1 MQIQLIAPLA
11 ARIEENIA
19 RVIYGKEKQIRLLLT
34 ALLAGGHVLLDDIP
48 GTGKTTLARALARS
62 VSAEAKRIQFTP
74 DLLPGDIT
82 GINVYDPRTQ
92 TFTFRSG
99 PIFSNIVIADEINR
113 ATPRT
118 QSALLECMGERQVTI
133 DGVTYPLEAPFFVI
147 ATQNPLE
154 SQGTFP
160 LPEAQIDRFLMRLSL
175 GYPERESERA
185 MLDGHGVVSP
195 LGTLGAVCSR
205 AEVVEAAAAVRQVTV
220 SDKVKGYILDLA
232 AESRTNARVRLG
244 ISPRGALALMNAAQA
259 YAAIAGRDYVLP
271 DDVRQ
276 VAVPVMA
283 HRIISRS
290 QNAIRLTD
298 TGESIVELILDTVP
312 APIE

>member
-1 MQIQLIAPLA
+1 MQMQMIAPLA
-11 ARIEENIA
+11 ARIEENIG
-19 RVIYGKEKQIRLLLT
+19 RVIYGKEKQIRLMLT

-48 GTGKTTLARALARS
+48 GTGKTTLARALAKS
-62 VSAEAKRIQFTP
+62 ISADAKRIQFTP

-92 TFTFRSG
+92 TFTFRPG
-99 PIFSNIVIADEINR
+99 PVFSNIVIADEINR

-133 DGVTYPLEAPFFVI
+133 DGVTYPLEAPFFVV

-185 MLDGHGVVSP
+185 MLDGHGAVSP
-195 LGTLGAVCSR
+195 LGSLCAVCSH

-259 YAAIAGRDYVLP
+259 YAAIEGRDYVLP
-271 DDVRQ
+271 DDVKQ

>member
-1 MQIQLIAPLA
+1 MQIQAIAPLA
-11 ARIEENIA
+11 ARIEGNIA
-19 RVIYGKEKQIRLLLT
+19 TVIFGKEKQIRLLLT

-62 VSAEAKRIQFTP
+62 ISADAKRIQFTP
-74 DLLPGDIT
+74 DLLPNDVT
-82 GINVYDPRTQ
+82 GINVFDPGTQ
-92 TFTFRSG
+92 TFTFRPG
-99 PIFSNIVIADEINR
+99 PVFSHIVIADELNR

-118 QSALLECMGERQVTI
+118 QSALLECMGERQVTV
-133 DGVTYPLEAPFFVI
+133 DGVTYPLEAPFFVV

-175 GYPERESERA
+175 GYPDREYERA
-185 MLDGHGVVSP
+185 MLDGHGAVSP
-195 LGTLGAVCSR
+195 LASLRAVCTR
-205 AEVVEAAAAVRQVTV
+205 AEIIEAAAAVRQVTV
-220 SDKVKGYILDLA
+220 SDKVKGYILDLV

-244 ISPRGALALMNAAQA
+244 VSPRGALALMNAAQA
-259 YAAIAGRDYVLP
+259 YAAIAGRDFVLP
-271 DDVRQ
+271 DDVRA

-283 HRIISRS
+283 HRIVSRS

-312 APIE
+312 APIA